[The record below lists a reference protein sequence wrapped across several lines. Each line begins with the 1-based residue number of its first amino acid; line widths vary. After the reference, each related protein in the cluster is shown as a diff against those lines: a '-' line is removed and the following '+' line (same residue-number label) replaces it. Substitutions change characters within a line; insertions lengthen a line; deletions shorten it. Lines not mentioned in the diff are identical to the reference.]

1 MARTATS
8 RTTPPRASEAADEAA
23 YTVHDFSQMNRHV
36 DDLFGRAHSV
46 TWQRRMD
53 VYRRFAW
60 YSGGILLSAG
70 FFILLAGLAYWLA
83 FAPPKPETKIIEIE
97 KPLIVEKE
105 KVVTIDRPV
114 PMQSDVVA
122 NLRRIEDAVSRDT
135 KAGENPNVPVVR
147 NYTVFSHVEH
157 KVDGIDVVVTG
168 ARFESSTSDHPSFQ
182 YCYVDLP
189 VAGMEATGSDASQN
203 FRIANRNGRLPVSE
217 VPITSDMAR
226 KIGTTMSA
234 LRSARSKCRFM

>member
-8 RTTPPRASEAADEAA
+8 RTTSTAASATTDAEA

-70 FFILLAGLAYWLA
+70 LFILLAGLAYWLA
-83 FAPPKPETKIIEIE
+83 FAPPKPETKIIQIE

-105 KVVTIDRPV
+105 RVVTIDRPA
-114 PMQSDVVA
+114 PMQSDVAA
-122 NLRRIEDAVSRDT
+122 NLQRIEEAISRDNKLT
-135 KAGENPNVPVVR
+135 GSPNAPVVR
-147 NYTVFSHVEH
+147 NYTVFSQVDH

-168 ARFESSTSDHPSFQ
+168 ARFESSASDYPSFQ

-189 VAGMEATGSDASQN
+189 VAGLVSAVEASQN
-203 FRIANRNGRLPVSE
+203 FRIANKSGRQPVSD
-217 VPITSDMAR
+217 VQITSEMAR

-234 LRSARSKCRFM
+234 LRSARAKCKFM